1 MVLDGKSLKEYSV
14 NAGVPQ
20 GLVLH
25 FSYYALMTLLMLF
38 LILLSMWMI
47 LPSTLSVQAS
57 GLWQQIEL
65 ASELKSDL
73 RNIQDWH
80 RKWLVD
86 FNAGE
91 TQLVLSGQ
99 SNNTG
104 AIDVKMD
111 ACALEE
117 KSSSKMMGLSFSS
130 LLFSFSPLLS
140 LSLLG

>member
-25 FSYYALMTLLMLF
+25 FSYYTLMTLLIMLF

-73 RNIQDWH
+73 RNIQD
-80 RKWLVD
+80 
-86 FNAGE
+86 
-91 TQLVLSGQ
+91 
-99 SNNTG
+99 
-104 AIDVKMD
+104 
-111 ACALEE
+111 
-117 KSSSKMMGLSFSS
+117 
-130 LLFSFSPLLS
+130 
-140 LSLLG
+140 